1 MSFAADPGRFIAEAL
16 AWLPNP
22 PHRSLVVMS
31 LREVAC
37 WPDAY
42 IAVERIRRE
51 DLYLTR
57 EHLATVRILAR
68 TRGWCAKHRPDA
80 VAVVVIDDP
89 SADTPF
95 PCDEHRELVALLRDQ
110 LAELRV
116 GMLGAWSVT
125 GPDAGHPWVS
135 LFGSEHGL
143 LPYAAPRGDSV
154 EDLPPDLVADTEL
167 AAEVATLVTVRG
179 SDRELSQERLR
190 LVLMQV
196 EAVRDEGVLS
206 AAEVA
211 ELADALADDMVRDSL
226 YAFAVGVNG
235 ARGQRLWALLV
246 RALPSPHRGPAAVLC
261 AVTAYVHGDRD
272 RALAAVRIALA
283 DDPDNETVQAMVTG
297 IDRAVPVEAF
307 RAVLTAGRASA
318 VKLGIEI
325 D

>member
-1 MSFAADPGRFIAEAL
+1 MSSVGDPGRFIAEAL
-16 AWLPNP
+16 AWLPKP

-42 IAVERIRRE
+42 IAVECVRRE

-57 EHLATVRILAR
+57 EHLATVPILAR

-89 SADTPF
+89 SPDTPF
-95 PCDEHRELVALLRDQ
+95 PRDEHRELAALLRDQ

-116 GMLGAWSVT
+116 GTLGAWSVT
-125 GPDAGHPWVS
+125 GPAAGHPWAS
-135 LFGSEHGL
+135 LFGGEHGL

-167 AAEVATLVTVRG
+167 A
-179 SDRELSQERLR
+179 
-190 LVLMQV
+190 
-196 EAVRDEGVLS
+196 
-206 AAEVA
+206 
-211 ELADALADDMVRDSL
+211 DDMVRDSL
-226 YAFAVGVNG
+226 YAFAVS
-235 ARGQRLWALLV
+235 ARGVRGQWLWALRV
-246 RALPSPHRGPAAVLC
+246 RALPSPHRAPAAMLC

-283 DDPDNETVQAMVTG
+283 DDPDNETVQAMV
-297 IDRAVPVEAF
+297 
-307 RAVLTAGRASA
+307 S
-318 VKLGIEI
+318 
-325 D
+325 